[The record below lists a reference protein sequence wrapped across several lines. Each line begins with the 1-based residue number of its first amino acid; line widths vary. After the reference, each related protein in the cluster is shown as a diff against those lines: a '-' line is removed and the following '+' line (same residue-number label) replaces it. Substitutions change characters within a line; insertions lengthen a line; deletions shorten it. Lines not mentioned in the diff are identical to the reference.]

1 MSTARDGGTAF
12 PQPMHL
18 NPGGQPDWPSNGW
31 GLGGMSLRDYF
42 AGQAIPGILAGRFL
56 DALAINFD
64 KDKAGEAIAKLAYE
78 VADHMLAARAEVQ
91 KP

>member
-1 MSTARDGGTAF
+1 MQMTTPRDGGAAF
-12 PQPMHL
+12 PAERDAKQY
-18 NPGGQPDWPSNGW
+18 DRD
-31 GLGGMSLRDYF
+31 GMSLRDYF

-91 KP
+91 S